1 MNPVLEAQFN
11 AAFEEGPPS
20 AEWLSYL
27 EEFFRRRQEETR
39 PMADLIRE
47 AKEESL
53 RRNAPRTRVDDYLE
67 AEDDWRKTMA
77 NTYEFFTDT
86 HEALYFR
93 VREALRKLKEGGGI
107 PGLRLKLSPPRK
119 QPDGPVAW
127 IISIHFDASG
137 SEAWPGHL
145 ALYGMRESG
154 RVEVRLEPRPQPGGR
169 AALNP
174 SLTTLV
180 RPLEA
185 KFKGAFEVIVD
196 EELKGP
202 ESPAQRRRREAA
214 EAAAKAEAE
223 LDELMD
229 IFGGEE

>member
-1 MNPVLEAQFN
+1 
-11 AAFEEGPPS
+11 
-20 AEWLSYL
+20 
-27 EEFFRRRQEETR
+27 
-39 PMADLIRE
+39 
-47 AKEESL
+47 
-53 RRNAPRTRVDDYLE
+53 
-67 AEDDWRKTMA
+67 
-77 NTYEFFTDT
+77 
-86 HEALYFR
+86 
-93 VREALRKLKEGGGI
+93 
-107 PGLRLKLSPPRK
+107 
-119 QPDGPVAW
+119 
-127 IISIHFDASG
+127 
-137 SEAWPGHL
+137 
-145 ALYGMRESG
+145 MRESG